1 MAILGLDIGT
11 TGCKATVFSSGGAI
25 LSYAYEEYPIESPR
39 AGWFELDPEKVW
51 KAAARVIKKANRESA
66 ETVESICT
74 SSLGEAF
81 ICLDAHGSALCGSML
96 YLDERGQQESQ
107 WIVETLGDA
116 RILQS
121 TGHAPSSMYSLS
133 KLLWLK
139 KHRPEVYQQTRWLHF
154 FGDYILY
161 RLTKE
166 HVTEYSLA
174 ARSLCFDVR
183 EKRWD
188 RGILEAFELDA
199 SIFPT
204 PLVAGSI
211 VGCIRP
217 EAAAE
222 TGLSERTVAV
232 LGAHDQIMCAIGAGA
247 LRDGEAVNSIGTV
260 DCITPVFSGMK
271 LSEQMMQS
279 GYACIPFLFD
289 NTYVTYAFSMTG
301 GSLLRWFRDTFAA
314 DVAAEA
320 VRNGISVY
328 ALLDEA
334 MPTEPT
340 SILTLPHFAGSPIPL
355 RDTSAKGAMV
365 NLSFDTRREDIY
377 RACMEGET
385 FEMRNNLQYL
395 ERHGIPVRT
404 LKTVGGGSRSDKF
417 MQIRAD
423 ILDLPV
429 MTMECEEAGTLGTAI
444 LAGTATGVF
453 SSIEEAA
460 SQLSRVKRV
469 FEPIARNRDFYRT
482 QFEKYKSL
490 YELLKPV
497 R

>member
-11 TGCKATVFSSGGAI
+11 TGCKATVFSSVGAI

-39 AGWFELDPEKVW
+39 GGWFELDPEKVW
-51 KAAARVIKKANRESA
+51 RAAARVIQRANRDSA
-66 ETVESICT
+66 EAVQSICT
-74 SSLGEAF
+74 SSFGEAF
-81 ICLDAHGSALCGSML
+81 VCLNEHGEVLCGSML
-96 YLDERGQQESQ
+96 YLDERGQQESE
-107 WIVETLGDA
+107 WIDETLGDA

-121 TGHAPSSMYSLS
+121 TGHAANSMYSLP

-161 RLTKE
+161 RLTGE

-183 EKRWD
+183 EKRWEL
-188 RGILEAFELDA
+188 GILEAFALDK

-204 PLVAGSI
+204 PLVAGSV
-211 VGCIRP
+211 VGNIHAD
-217 EAAAE
+217 AAAE
-222 TGLSERTVAV
+222 TGLPTGTVAV

-271 LSEQMMQS
+271 LSERVMRS

-289 NTYVTYAFSMTG
+289 DTYVTYAFSMTG
-301 GSLLRWFRDTFAA
+301 GSLLRWFRDTFARDA
-314 DVAAEA
+314 AAEA
-320 VRNGISVY
+320 ERSHRSVY

-334 MPTEPT
+334 MPKEPT
-340 SILTLPHFAGSPIPL
+340 SILTLPHFAGSPIPR
-355 RDTSAKGAMV
+355 RDAQAKGAIL

-395 ERHGIPVRT
+395 EQHGIPVRT

-453 SSIEEAA
+453 SSIEEAT
-460 SQLSRVKRV
+460 SQLSRVKSV
-469 FEPIARNRDFYRT
+469 FEPIARNRDFYRM